1 MFYLSQVTKSLPVGV
16 TYASFAEI
24 CIIATSI
31 VRVIKFN
38 QVQSTATTIGLFL
51 IIAGVVTV
59 NLLCQNI
66 RLKIRT
72 KPWRPHHET
81 ALRDVGAIIRIKKL
95 CTLLL
100 FYKISRISL
109 TIKLEGNC

>member
-38 QVQSTATTIGLFL
+38 QVQSTATTIRLFL
-51 IIAGVVTV
+51 IMTGVVMV
-59 NLLCQNI
+59 NLPYQTSPKN
-66 RLKIRT
+66 T
-72 KPWRPHHET
+72 EEAAET
-81 ALRDVGAIIRIKKL
+81 TPRDG
-95 CTLLL
+95 
-100 FYKISRISL
+100 S
-109 TIKLEGNC
+109 E